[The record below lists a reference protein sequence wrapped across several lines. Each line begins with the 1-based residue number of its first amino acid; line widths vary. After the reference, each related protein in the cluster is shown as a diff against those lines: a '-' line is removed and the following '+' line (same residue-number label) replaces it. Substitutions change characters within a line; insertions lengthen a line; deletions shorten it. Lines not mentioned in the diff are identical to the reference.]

1 MDQQTNVSPI
11 TSTPPTSTPTTV
23 RYAGFWLRFG
33 AYFIDAII
41 TAIGINILM
50 FIVTIVLRMISVGSV
65 AGTVIVFSSMISLI
79 LTFLYY
85 CLLTHYKGATYGK
98 MFMGIEVRSV
108 DNQRLSLSKVIIRET
123 IGKIVSS
130 IIFCIGYIMVAF
142 TEKKQGLHDL
152 MASSVVVYKDPTKE
166 LPIIK
171 KVIIGISILFL
182 LLASI
187 AISKLSNGY

>member
-1 MDQQTNVSPI
+1 
-11 TSTPPTSTPTTV
+11 
-23 RYAGFWLRFG
+23 
-33 AYFIDAII
+33 
-41 TAIGINILM
+41 M